1 MFKLLVVGRAN
12 ADLVLNGFEKIE
24 GEKEVILRKGKK
36 EFRIRTNS
44 TPSRENDKVTALES
58 LDGIV
63 SKMNEGEDYL
73 FRWGGGG
80 LNSAKTAA
88 TSSVLSQDMS
98 VNFLTTAR
106 PDLFLGN
113 TRKDLKGFLQ
123 RHEINPYFLCSEELG
138 YNLIQGGEYKLVI
151 RNPTQRKSSSL
162 SIEDRL
168 VTGVFV
174 EQASGILVNAI
185 NDRMLNAEIAQQVYN
200 KNDKAEYSPPSV
212 GPRFRKVLTVLT
224 PGMLGSYSRREEAMT
239 DLIEE
244 IIPYTGLIMNE
255 EDLVKIFYA
264 NNSKPDKEHKM
275 ALEVMAKLR
284 YGLSRPI
291 GTKTKIVD
299 PIDNIYV
306 TLGREGYLLATDKEY
321 YHLKTDEERTRSF
334 DSHLSKSKL
343 SVTGAGDAFAAGA
356 IHQETLE
363 EKDYLRTSAMINTV
377 IARQLDHTVTVH
389 PNQITTV
396 SKGNLQDYYSE

>member
-24 GEKEVILRKGKK
+24 REKEVVLKKGKK
-36 EFRIRTNS
+36 EFVIRTDT

-58 LDGIV
+58 LDSV
-63 SKMNEGEDYL
+63 VKKMNEGEDYL

-98 VNFLTTAR
+98 VNFLTTVR

-113 TRKDLKGFLQ
+113 VRKDLKGFLH

-151 RNPTQRKSSSL
+151 RNPTKRKPSSL

-174 EQASGILVNAI
+174 EQSSGILINAI
-185 NDRMLNAEIAQQVYN
+185 NNRMLNAEIVQQVYN

-224 PGMLGSYSRREEAMT
+224 PNMLGSCSKREEAMT
-239 DLIEE
+239 DLLEE

-255 EDLVKIFYA
+255 EDLVKIFYS
-264 NNSKPDKEHKM
+264 NEMQPDKEHKM

-284 YGLSRPI
+284 YGMPRPI

-299 PIDNIYV
+299 HTDNIYV
-306 TLGREGYLLATDKEY
+306 TLGREGYLLGTNNEY
-321 YHLKTDEERTRSF
+321 YHLKTDDERTKSF
-334 DSHLSKSKL
+334 DNHLAKSKS

-356 IHQETLE
+356 IHQETIE
-363 EKDYLRTSAMINTV
+363 EKDYLRSSAMINTV
-377 IARQLDHTVTVH
+377 IARQLDHTVTIH
-389 PNQITTV
+389 PNQIETI
-396 SKGNLQDYYSE
+396 SRGNLQDYYRE